1 MPEQTE
7 RSGRRDR
14 LPVPLSL
21 GALDRVKALE
31 LLPVLISAVDKEE
44 KVRER
49 LEAILHH
56 SSAYHFGPADRL
68 MPWVAPDKPV
78 DDPTLRSTI
87 VTSVLTTIWDTDR
100 TVRRTKLA
108 AVVTELVKANKRIL
122 LIAPDTRTLTEALL
136 AIAKGLRGAGLQHRS
151 FLCCYD
157 APTSAGEGGI
167 KLRDL
172 MFDVQVSTFLGKSQA
187 DKAGLR
193 RKLERY
199 LELAPILRYKA
210 EKQKDLDEVRH
221 LEWRLLTALGDAQAE
236 IKRLQSILA
245 GYERLPLWQRLGMQ
259 VVGSNVATMKE
270 NCVLYE
276 AQKQDYLDEL
286 EIAQTRIN
294 EIKPEAYAD
303 PELRPEYEGLKDE
316 SERLGGV
323 AKVREVLA
331 MEEDTKRLP
340 LLQAKRVLAVTPVRV
355 IGDAIFHS
363 IRYDAL
369 VVVEGTR
376 IPLPLLVA
384 CACLARERI
393 VLAGDPH
400 ELPPPSPTPYGISL
414 GWPTSLTGVSITPAK
429 PTLA

>member
-1 MPEQTE
+1 M
-7 RSGRRDR
+7 
-14 LPVPLSL
+14 
-21 GALDRVKALE
+21 
-31 LLPVLISAVDKEE
+31 
-44 KVRER
+44 
-49 LEAILHH
+49 
-56 SSAYHFGPADRL
+56 
-68 MPWVAPDKPV
+68 
-78 DDPTLRSTI
+78 LRSTV
-87 VTSVLTTIWDTDR
+87 VTSVLTTIWDADR
-100 TVRRTKLA
+100 QARRTRLA
-108 AVVTELVKANKRIL
+108 AVVTELVKANKRVL
-122 LIAPDTRTLTEALL
+122 LIAPDNRTLTDALL
-136 AIAKGLRGAGLQHRS
+136 AAAKGLRGAGLQYRS

-157 APTSAGEGGI
+157 PPSITSAGGLN
-167 KLRDL
+167 LRDL
-172 MFDVQVSTFLGKSQA
+172 TFDAQVSAFLGKSQS

-199 LELAPILRYKA
+199 LELTPILRYKA

-221 LEWRLLTALGDAQAE
+221 LEWRLLTALGDTQAE
-236 IKRLQSILA
+236 IKRLQNLLTV
-245 GYERLPLWQRLGMQ
+245 YESLPLWQRLGMQ

-276 AQKQDYLDEL
+276 VQKQEFLQEL

-294 EIKPEAYAD
+294 ELKPEAYVD
-303 PELRPEYEGLKDE
+303 PELRPEYEELKDE
-316 SERLGGV
+316 IERLGGV

-340 LLQAKRVLAVTPVRV
+340 FLQAKRVLAVTPVRV

-369 VVVEGTR
+369 LVDEGPR
-376 IPLPLLVA
+376 ITLSLLLA

-414 GWPTSLTGVSITPAK
+414 GWLTSLTRPPAA
-429 PTLA
+429 PAQPAPA

>member
-1 MPEQTE
+1 M
-7 RSGRRDR
+7 
-14 LPVPLSL
+14 
-21 GALDRVKALE
+21 KAFD
-31 LLPVLISAVDKEE
+31 LLPALLRLVADEE
-44 KVRER
+44 RAGDPSGFLQKLHHR
-49 LEAILHH
+49 LEDMLHH
-56 SSAYHFGPADRL
+56 PSFYHFSAADRL
-68 MPWVAPDKPV
+68 MPWVAPDTSV
-78 DDPTLRSTI
+78 TDPTLRSTI
-87 VTSVLTTIWDTDR
+87 VTSVFTTIWDADR
-100 TVRRTKLA
+100 AARRTRLA
-108 AVVTELVKANKRIL
+108 AVVTELVKANKRVL
-122 LIAPDTRTLTEALL
+122 LIAPDNRTLTEALL
-136 AIAKGLRGAGLQHRS
+136 AAAKGLRGAGLQYRS

-157 APTSAGEGGI
+157 PPSITSEGGLN
-167 KLRDL
+167 LRDL
-172 MFDVQVSTFLGKSQA
+172 IFDAQVSAFLGKSQS

-236 IKRLQSILA
+236 IKRLQSILT

-294 EIKPEAYAD
+294 ELKPEAYAD

-316 SERLGGV
+316 IERLGGV

-355 IGDAIFHS
+355 IGDSIFHS

-369 VVVEGTR
+369 VVDEGPR

-414 GWPTSLTGVSITPAK
+414 GWPTSLTGVPMTPAK

>member
-1 MPEQTE
+1 M
-7 RSGRRDR
+7 
-14 LPVPLSL
+14 
-21 GALDRVKALE
+21 KALE
-31 LLPVLISAVDKEE
+31 LLPVLISAADKEE

-49 LEAILHH
+49 LEDILRHP
-56 SSAYHFGPADRL
+56 SAYHFGPVDRL

-100 TVRRTKLA
+100 ALRRTKLA

-122 LIAPDTRTLTEALL
+122 LIGPDTHTLTEALL
-136 AIAKGLRGAGLQHRS
+136 AVAKGLRGAGLQHRS

-167 KLRDL
+167 NLRDL
-172 MFDVQVSTFLGKSQA
+172 IFDVQVSAFLGKSQA

-221 LEWRLLTALGDAQAE
+221 LEWRLLTALGDAQAQ
-236 IKRLQSILA
+236 IKRLQGLL
-245 GYERLPLWQRLGMQ
+245 GVYETLPIWQRLSMQ
-259 VVGSNVATMKE
+259 VIGSNVATMNE

-276 AQKQDYLDEL
+276 AQKQEYMKEL
-286 EIAQTRIN
+286 EIAQARIN
-294 EIKPEAYAD
+294 ELKPEAAVD
-303 PELRPEYEGLKDE
+303 PDMRPEYEDLKE
-316 SERLGGV
+316 EIERLGGA
-323 AKVREVLA
+323 AKVRDVLA

-340 LLQAKRVLAVTPVRV
+340 FLQAKRVLAATASRV
-355 IGDAIFHS
+355 VSDAIFRP

-369 VVVEGTR
+369 LVDEGPR
-376 IPLPLLVA
+376 IPLPLLFA
-384 CACLARERI
+384 CACLVRERI
-393 VLAGDPH
+393 VLAGDPQ
-400 ELPPPSPTPYGISL
+400 ELPPPRPTSSGISL
-414 GWPTSLTGVSITPAK
+414 GWLTALSDSSASARPVQT
-429 PTLA
+429 